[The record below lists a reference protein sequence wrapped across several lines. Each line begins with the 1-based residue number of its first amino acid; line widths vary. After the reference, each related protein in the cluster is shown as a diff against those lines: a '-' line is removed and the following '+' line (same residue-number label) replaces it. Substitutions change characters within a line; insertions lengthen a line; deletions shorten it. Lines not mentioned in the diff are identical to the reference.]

1 MNLESGALK
10 NSLKVLPTS
19 PGIYKFLDKE
29 DRIIYIGKAKNLKK
43 RVSSYFSKNSNNF
56 KTRTLVKSIQGIEHV
71 VVGSEKDA
79 LLLENNLIKSHQP
92 KYNVLLKDDKTYPW
106 IVVKNEAFPRIFS
119 TRKKIK
125 DGSAYYGPYTS
136 VRHMNILLNLINEI
150 YPIRGC
156 KLDLSES
163 KIMEE
168 KYSICLDF
176 HIGKCKGPCEQKQSE
191 KAYQSIISEA
201 KLLLSGKT
209 KSLLQLLGQKMKSL
223 AEKYEFEEAEKI
235 KKNIE
240 SIKKYTAKSI
250 IVSNLKNLD
259 VFTIVKKEKAFYI
272 NFMVINEGAVVYAYS
287 NKIKNLLDKTPEEI
301 CAVQID
307 LLKEKFNSSNRIV
320 LVNETL
326 EFEHPSYS
334 FEYPQRGEK
343 KQLIDLS
350 LKNVQAY
357 ILNQRKKEI
366 LQTENSNEKRVL
378 ETIKK
383 DFKLKSLP
391 VHMECFDNSNFQGS
405 FPVSACVVFRN
416 GRPSKKDYRHFNVKT
431 VDGPDDFATMKEV
444 VYRRYKR
451 LQDEKKSMPDLV
463 IVDGGKGQLSA
474 AVSALEELDLRGKVP
489 IVGIAKRLE
498 EIFFPGDR
506 YPIYLDKRSESLKV
520 IQFMRNESH
529 RFGIEHH
536 RNKRSS
542 AAIHSEIENIQG
554 VGPKTIQ
561 LLFQE
566 FKTIERIE
574 RTKISELERVVG
586 KQKAKLIHQYFEKT
600 RL

>member
-10 NSLKVLPTS
+10 NSLKVLPSS

-29 DRIIYIGKAKNLKK
+29 GIIIYIGKAKNLKK

-56 KTRTLVKSIQGIEHV
+56 KTRTLVKAIQGIEHV
-71 VVGSEKDA
+71 VVNSEKDA

-106 IVVKNEAFPRIFS
+106 IVVTNEPFPRIFS

-125 DGSAYYGPYTS
+125 DGSTYYGPYTS
-136 VRHMNILLNLINEI
+136 VRHMNILLNLISEI

-163 KIMEE
+163 KIKEK

-191 KAYQSIISEA
+191 EAYQAIITEA

-209 KSLLQLLGQKMKSL
+209 KSLLDLLKKRMASL
-223 AEKYEFEEAEKI
+223 AENYEFEEAEKI

-240 SIKKYTAKSI
+240 SIKKYKAKSI

-259 VFTIVKKEKAFYI
+259 VFTILKKEKAFYI
-272 NFMVINEGAVVYAYS
+272 NFMVINEGAVIYAYS
-287 NKIKNLLDKTPEEI
+287 NKIKNLLDKTSEEI

-320 LVNETL
+320 LVNEMID
-326 EFEHPSYS
+326 FEHPRYS
-334 FEYPQRGEK
+334 FEYPKRGEK

-366 LQTENSNEKRVL
+366 LHTENSNEKRIL
-378 ETIKK
+378 ETIQK
-383 DFKLKSLP
+383 DFKLTALP
-391 VHMECFDNSNFQGS
+391 IHMECFDNSNFQGS

-444 VYRRYKR
+444 VFRRYKR
-451 LQDEKKSMPDLV
+451 LLNEKKSLPNLV

-474 AVSALEELDLRGKVP
+474 AVSALDELNLRGKIP

-536 RNKRSS
+536 RNKRSK
-542 AAIHSEIENIQG
+542 AAIHSEIEDIEG

-561 LLFQE
+561 ELFQN
-566 FKTIERIE
+566 FKTLEQIKKAE
-574 RTKISELERVVG
+574 TSELEKLLG
-586 KQKAKLIHQYFEKT
+586 KHKTSLIRKYFQKNS
-600 RL
+600 

>member
-10 NSLKVLPTS
+10 NSLKVLPSS

-29 DRIIYIGKAKNLKK
+29 GIIIYIGKAKNLKK

-56 KTRTLVKSIQGIEHV
+56 KTRTLVKGIQGIEHV
-71 VVGSEKDA
+71 VVNSEKDA

-106 IVVKNEAFPRIFS
+106 IVVTNEPFPRIFS

-125 DGSAYYGPYTS
+125 DGSTYYGPYTS

-163 KIMEE
+163 KIKEK

-191 KAYQSIISEA
+191 EAYQAIITEA

-209 KSLLQLLGQKMKSL
+209 KSLLDLLKKRMASL
-223 AEKYEFEEAEKI
+223 AENYEFEEAEKI

-240 SIKKYTAKSI
+240 SIKKYKAKSI

-259 VFTIVKKEKAFYI
+259 VFTILKKEKAFYI
-272 NFMVINEGAVVYAYS
+272 NFMVINEGAVIYAYS
-287 NKIKNLLDKTPEEI
+287 NKIKNLLDKTSEEI

-320 LVNETL
+320 LVNEMID
-326 EFEHPSYS
+326 FEHPRYS
-334 FEYPQRGEK
+334 FEYPKRGEK

-366 LQTENSNEKRVL
+366 LHTENSNETRIL
-378 ETIKK
+378 ETIQK
-383 DFKLKSLP
+383 DFKLTALP
-391 VHMECFDNSNFQGS
+391 IHMECFDNSNFQGS

-444 VYRRYKR
+444 VFRRYKR
-451 LQDEKKSMPDLV
+451 LLNEKKSLPNLV

-474 AVSALEELDLRGKVP
+474 AVSALDELNLRGKIP

-536 RNKRSS
+536 RNKRSK
-542 AAIHSEIENIQG
+542 AAIHSEIEDIEG

-561 LLFQE
+561 ELFQN
-566 FKTIERIE
+566 FKTLEQIKKAE
-574 RTKISELERVVG
+574 KSELEKLLG
-586 KQKAKLIHQYFEKT
+586 KHKTSLIRKYFQKNS
-600 RL
+600 

>member
-10 NSLKVLPTS
+10 NSLKVLPSS

-29 DRIIYIGKAKNLKK
+29 GIIIYIGKAKNLKK

-56 KTRTLVKSIQGIEHV
+56 KTRTLVKGIQGIEHV
-71 VVGSEKDA
+71 VVNSEKDA

-106 IVVKNEAFPRIFS
+106 IVVTNEPFPRIFS

-125 DGSAYYGPYTS
+125 DGSTYYGPYTS
-136 VRHMNILLNLINEI
+136 VRHMNILLNLISEI

-163 KIMEE
+163 KIKEK

-191 KAYQSIISEA
+191 EAYQAIITEA

-209 KSLLQLLGQKMKSL
+209 KSLLDLLKKRMASL
-223 AEKYEFEEAEKI
+223 AENYEFEEAEKI

-240 SIKKYTAKSI
+240 SIKKYKAKSI

-259 VFTIVKKEKAFYI
+259 VFTILKKEKAFYI
-272 NFMVINEGAVVYAYS
+272 NFMVINEGAVIYAYS
-287 NKIKNLLDKTPEEI
+287 NKIKNLLDKTSEEI

-320 LVNETL
+320 LVNEMID
-326 EFEHPSYS
+326 FEHPRYS
-334 FEYPQRGEK
+334 FEYPKRGEK

-366 LQTENSNEKRVL
+366 LHTENSNETRIL
-378 ETIKK
+378 ETIQK
-383 DFKLKSLP
+383 DFKLTALP
-391 VHMECFDNSNFQGS
+391 IHMECFDNSNFQGS

-444 VYRRYKR
+444 IFRRYKR
-451 LQDEKKSMPDLV
+451 LLNEKKSLPNLV

-474 AVSALEELDLRGKVP
+474 AVSALDELNLRGKIP

-536 RNKRSS
+536 RNKRSK
-542 AAIHSEIENIQG
+542 AAIHSEIEDIEG

-561 LLFQE
+561 ELFQN
-566 FKTIERIE
+566 FKTLEQIKKAE
-574 RTKISELERVVG
+574 TSELEKLLG
-586 KQKAKLIHQYFEKT
+586 KHKTSLIRKYFQKNS
-600 RL
+600 

>member
-10 NSLKVLPTS
+10 NSLKVLPSS

-29 DRIIYIGKAKNLKK
+29 GIIIYIGKAKNLKK

-56 KTRTLVKSIQGIEHV
+56 KTRTLVKGIQGIEHV
-71 VVGSEKDA
+71 VVNSEKDA

-106 IVVKNEAFPRIFS
+106 IVVTNEPFPRIFS

-125 DGSAYYGPYTS
+125 DGSTYYGPYTS

-163 KIMEE
+163 KIKEK

-191 KAYQSIISEA
+191 EAYQAIITEA

-209 KSLLQLLGQKMKSL
+209 KSLLDLLKKRMASL
-223 AEKYEFEEAEKI
+223 AENYEFEEAEKI

-240 SIKKYTAKSI
+240 SIKKYKAKSI

-259 VFTIVKKEKAFYI
+259 VFTILKKEKAFYI
-272 NFMVINEGAVVYAYS
+272 NFMVINEGAVIYAYS
-287 NKIKNLLDKTPEEI
+287 NKIKNLLDKTSEEI

-320 LVNETL
+320 LVNEMID
-326 EFEHPSYS
+326 FEHPRYS
-334 FEYPQRGEK
+334 FEYPKRGEK

-366 LQTENSNEKRVL
+366 LHTENSNEKRIL
-378 ETIKK
+378 ETIQK
-383 DFKLKSLP
+383 DFKLTALP
-391 VHMECFDNSNFQGS
+391 IHMECFDNSNFQGS

-444 VYRRYKR
+444 VFRRYKR
-451 LQDEKKSMPDLV
+451 LLNEKKSLPNLV

-474 AVSALEELDLRGKVP
+474 AVSALDELNLRGKIP

-536 RNKRSS
+536 RNKRSK
-542 AAIHSEIENIQG
+542 AAIHSEIEDIEG

-561 LLFQE
+561 ELFQN
-566 FKTIERIE
+566 FKTLEQIKKAE
-574 RTKISELERVVG
+574 TSELEKLLG
-586 KQKAKLIHQYFEKT
+586 KHKTSLIRKYFQKNS
-600 RL
+600 

>member
-10 NSLKVLPTS
+10 NSLKVLPSS

-29 DRIIYIGKAKNLKK
+29 GIIIYIGKAKNLKK

-56 KTRTLVKSIQGIEHV
+56 KTRTLVKGIQGIEHV
-71 VVGSEKDA
+71 VVNSEKDA

-106 IVVKNEAFPRIFS
+106 IVVTNEPFPRIFS

-125 DGSAYYGPYTS
+125 DGSTYYGPYTS

-163 KIMEE
+163 KIKEK

-191 KAYQSIISEA
+191 EAYQAIITEA

-209 KSLLQLLGQKMKSL
+209 KSLLDLLKKRMASL
-223 AEKYEFEEAEKI
+223 AENYEFEEAEKI

-240 SIKKYTAKSI
+240 SIKKYKAKSI

-259 VFTIVKKEKAFYI
+259 VFTILKKEKAFYI
-272 NFMVINEGAVVYAYS
+272 NFMVINEGAVIYAYS
-287 NKIKNLLDKTPEEI
+287 NKIKNLLDKTSEEI

-320 LVNETL
+320 LVNEMID
-326 EFEHPSYS
+326 FEHPRYS
-334 FEYPQRGEK
+334 FEYPKRGEK

-366 LQTENSNEKRVL
+366 LHTENSNETRIL
-378 ETIKK
+378 ETIQK
-383 DFKLKSLP
+383 DFKLTALP
-391 VHMECFDNSNFQGS
+391 IHMECFDNSNFQGS

-444 VYRRYKR
+444 IFRRYKR
-451 LQDEKKSMPDLV
+451 LLNEKKSLPNLV

-474 AVSALEELDLRGKVP
+474 AVSALDELNLRGKIP

-536 RNKRSS
+536 RNKRSK
-542 AAIHSEIENIQG
+542 AAIHSEIEDIEG

-561 LLFQE
+561 ELFQN
-566 FKTIERIE
+566 FKTLEQIKKAE
-574 RTKISELERVVG
+574 KSELEKLLG
-586 KQKAKLIHQYFEKT
+586 KHKTSLIRKYFQKNS
-600 RL
+600 

>member
-1 MNLESGALK
+1 MNLETEELK
-10 NSLKVLPTS
+10 NSLKVLPGS
-19 PGIYKFLDKE
+19 PGIYKFLDK
-29 DRIIYIGKAKNLKK
+29 DDVIIYIGKAKNLKK
-43 RVSSYFSKNSNNF
+43 RVSSYFSKNSTNF
-56 KTRTLVKSIQGIEHV
+56 KTKTLVKSIQGIEHV

-106 IVVKNEAFPRIFS
+106 IVVTSEPFPRIFS

-125 DGSAYYGPYTS
+125 DGSTYYGPYTS
-136 VRHMNILLNLINEI
+136 VRQMNVLLNLINEL

-156 KLDLSES
+156 KLDLSAA
-163 KIMEE
+163 KILEG
-168 KYSICLDF
+168 KYSVCLDF

-191 KAYQSIISEA
+191 KAYESIISEA

-209 KSLLQLLGQKMKSL
+209 KSLLQLLAKRMGYLSDN
-223 AEKYEFEEAEKI
+223 YEFEGAEQT

-250 IVSNLKNLD
+250 IVSNLKDLD

-287 NKIKNLLDKTPEEI
+287 NKIKNLLDKTSEEI

-307 LLKEKFNSSNRIV
+307 FLKEKFNSANRIV
-320 LVNETL
+320 LVNERL
-326 EFEHPSYS
+326 DFEHPNYG

-366 LQTENSNEKRVL
+366 LQTENSSEKRVL

-383 DFKLKSLP
+383 DFKLNTLP
-391 VHMECFDNSNFQGS
+391 IHMECFDNSNFQGS
-405 FPVSACVVFRN
+405 FAVSACVVFRN
-416 GRPSKKDYRHFNVKT
+416 GKPSKRDYRHFNVKT
-431 VDGPDDFATMKEV
+431 VEGPDDFATMKEV

-451 LQDEKKSMPDLV
+451 LTDENKSLPNLV

-474 AVSALEELDLRGKVP
+474 AVSALEELNLRGKIP

-536 RNKRSS
+536 RNKRSN
-542 AAIHSEIENIQG
+542 AALHSQVEDIEG
-554 VGPKTIQ
+554 VGPKTIE
-561 LLFQE
+561 LLFQN
-566 FKTIERIE
+566 FKTIHGIE
-574 RTKISELERVVG
+574 KAGMPELEKIVG
-586 KQKAKLIHQYFEKT
+586 KHKANIIHSHFQKSS
-600 RL
+600 

>member
-10 NSLKVLPTS
+10 NSLKVLPSS

-29 DRIIYIGKAKNLKK
+29 GIIIYIGKAKNLKK

-56 KTRTLVKSIQGIEHV
+56 KTRTLVKAIQGIEHV
-71 VVGSEKDA
+71 VVNSEKDA

-106 IVVKNEAFPRIFS
+106 IVVTNEPFPRIFS

-125 DGSAYYGPYTS
+125 DGSTYYGPYTS
-136 VRHMNILLNLINEI
+136 VRHMNILLNLISEI

-163 KIMEE
+163 KIKEK

-191 KAYQSIISEA
+191 EAYQAIITEA

-209 KSLLQLLGQKMKSL
+209 KSLLDLLKNRMASL
-223 AEKYEFEEAEKI
+223 AENYEFEEAEKI

-240 SIKKYTAKSI
+240 SIKKYKAKSI

-259 VFTIVKKEKAFYI
+259 VFTILKKEKAFYI
-272 NFMVINEGAVVYAYS
+272 NFMVINEGAVIYAYS
-287 NKIKNLLDKTPEEI
+287 NKIKNLLDKTSEEI

-320 LVNETL
+320 LVNEMID
-326 EFEHPSYS
+326 FEHPRYS
-334 FEYPQRGEK
+334 FEYPKRGEK

-366 LQTENSNEKRVL
+366 LHTENSNEKRIL
-378 ETIKK
+378 ETIQK
-383 DFKLKSLP
+383 DFKLTALP
-391 VHMECFDNSNFQGS
+391 IHMECFDNSNFQGS

-444 VYRRYKR
+444 VFRRYKR
-451 LQDEKKSMPDLV
+451 LLNEKKSLPNLV

-474 AVSALEELDLRGKVP
+474 AVSALDELNLRGKIP

-536 RNKRSS
+536 RNKRSK
-542 AAIHSEIENIQG
+542 AAIHSEIEDIEG

-561 LLFQE
+561 ELFQN
-566 FKTIERIE
+566 FKTLEQIKKAE
-574 RTKISELERVVG
+574 TSELEKLVG
-586 KQKAKLIHQYFEKT
+586 KHKTSLIRKYFQKNS
-600 RL
+600 

>member
-1 MNLESGALK
+1 MNLASGDLK

-19 PGIYKFLDKE
+19 PGIYKFLDK
-29 DRIIYIGKAKNLKK
+29 DKVIIYIGKAKNLKK
-43 RVSSYFSKNSNNF
+43 RVTSYFSKNSNDF
-56 KTRTLVKSIQGIEHV
+56 KTKTLVRSIQGVEHV
-71 VVGSEKDA
+71 VVDSEKDA

-106 IVVKNEAFPRIFS
+106 IVVTNEPFPRIFS

-125 DGSAYYGPYTS
+125 DGSTYYGPYTS
-136 VRHMNILLNLINEI
+136 VRHMNVLLNLISEI

-156 KLDLSES
+156 KLDLSS
-163 KIMEE
+163 KKILEG
-168 KYSICLDF
+168 KYSVCLDF
-176 HIGKCKGPCEQKQSE
+176 HIGKCEGACEQKQSE
-191 KAYQSIISEA
+191 EDYQSIISEA

-209 KSLLQLLGQKMKSL
+209 RALLNLLNERMGSLS
-223 AEKYEFEEAEKI
+223 ENYEFEGAQQI

-250 IVSNLKNLD
+250 IVSNLKDLD
-259 VFTIVKKEKAFYI
+259 VFTILKKEKAFYI
-272 NFMVINEGAVVYAYS
+272 NFMVINEGAIVYAYS
-287 NKIKNLLDKTPEEI
+287 NKIRNLLDKTPEEI

-307 LLKEKFNSSNRIV
+307 LLKEKFNSPNRIV
-320 LVNETL
+320 LVNEKL
-326 EFEHPSYS
+326 DFEHPSYS

-343 KQLIDLS
+343 KKLIDLS

-366 LQTENSNEKRVL
+366 LQTENSNEKRIL
-378 ETIKK
+378 ETIQK

-405 FPVSACVVFRN
+405 FPVSACVVFKN

-444 VYRRYKR
+444 IYRRYRR
-451 LQDEKKSMPDLV
+451 LLDEKKSMPNLV

-474 AVSALEELDLRGKVP
+474 AVSALDELDLRGKIP

-536 RNKRSS
+536 RNKRSN
-542 AAIHSEIENIQG
+542 AALHSQIEDIEG

-561 LLFQE
+561 LLFQK
-566 FKTIERIE
+566 F
-574 RTKISELERVVG
+574 RTVEGIKEAKMPELVNLVG
-586 KQKAKLIHQYFEKT
+586 KHKAGIIRGYFQKQ
-600 RL
+600 

>member
-10 NSLKVLPTS
+10 NSLKVLPSS

-29 DRIIYIGKAKNLKK
+29 GIIIYIGKAKNLKK

-56 KTRTLVKSIQGIEHV
+56 KTRTLVKGIQGIEHV
-71 VVGSEKDA
+71 VVNSEKDA

-106 IVVKNEAFPRIFS
+106 IVVTNEPFPRIFS

-125 DGSAYYGPYTS
+125 DGSTYYGPYTS

-163 KIMEE
+163 KIKEK

-191 KAYQSIISEA
+191 EAYQAIITEA

-209 KSLLQLLGQKMKSL
+209 KSLLDLLKKRMASL
-223 AEKYEFEEAEKI
+223 AENYEFEEAEKI

-240 SIKKYTAKSI
+240 SIKKYKAKSI

-259 VFTIVKKEKAFYI
+259 VFTILKKEKAFYI
-272 NFMVINEGAVVYAYS
+272 NFMVINEGAVIYAYS
-287 NKIKNLLDKTPEEI
+287 NKIKNLLDKTSEEI

-320 LVNETL
+320 LVNEMID
-326 EFEHPSYS
+326 FEHPRYS
-334 FEYPQRGEK
+334 FEYPKRGEK

-366 LQTENSNEKRVL
+366 LHTENSNETRIL
-378 ETIKK
+378 ETIQK
-383 DFKLKSLP
+383 DFKLTALP
-391 VHMECFDNSNFQGS
+391 IHMECFDNSNFQGS

-444 VYRRYKR
+444 VFRRYKR
-451 LQDEKKSMPDLV
+451 LLNEKKSLPNLV

-474 AVSALEELDLRGKVP
+474 AVSALDELNLRGKIP

-536 RNKRSS
+536 RNKRSK
-542 AAIHSEIENIQG
+542 AAIHSEIEDIEG

-561 LLFQE
+561 ELFQN
-566 FKTIERIE
+566 FKTLEQIKKAE
-574 RTKISELERVVG
+574 TSELEKLLG
-586 KQKAKLIHQYFEKT
+586 KHKTSLIRKYFQKNS
-600 RL
+600 

>member
-10 NSLKVLPTS
+10 NSLKVLPSS

-29 DRIIYIGKAKNLKK
+29 GIIIYIGKAKNLKK

-56 KTRTLVKSIQGIEHV
+56 KTRTLVKAIQGIEHV
-71 VVGSEKDA
+71 VVNSEKDA

-106 IVVKNEAFPRIFS
+106 IVVTNEPFPRIFS
-119 TRKKIK
+119 TRKNIK
-125 DGSAYYGPYTS
+125 DGSTYYGPYTS
-136 VRHMNILLNLINEI
+136 VRHMNILLNLISEI

-163 KIMEE
+163 KIKEK

-191 KAYQSIISEA
+191 EAYQAIITEA

-209 KSLLQLLGQKMKSL
+209 KSLLDLLKKRMASL
-223 AEKYEFEEAEKI
+223 AENYEFEEAEKI

-240 SIKKYTAKSI
+240 SIKKYKAKSI

-259 VFTIVKKEKAFYI
+259 VFTILKKEKAFYI
-272 NFMVINEGAVVYAYS
+272 NFMVINEGAVIYAYS
-287 NKIKNLLDKTPEEI
+287 NKIKNLLDKTSEEI

-320 LVNETL
+320 LVNEIIG
-326 EFEHPSYS
+326 FEHPRYS
-334 FEYPQRGEK
+334 FEYPKRGEK

-366 LQTENSNEKRVL
+366 LHTENSNETRIL
-378 ETIKK
+378 ETIQK
-383 DFKLKSLP
+383 DFKLTALP
-391 VHMECFDNSNFQGS
+391 IHMECFDNSNFQGS
-405 FPVSACVVFRN
+405 FPVSACIVFRN

-444 VYRRYKR
+444 VFRRYKR
-451 LQDEKKSMPDLV
+451 LLNEKKSLPNLV

-474 AVSALEELDLRGKVP
+474 AVSALDELNLRGKIP

-536 RNKRSS
+536 RNKRSK
-542 AAIHSEIENIQG
+542 AAIHSEIEDIEG

-561 LLFQE
+561 ELFQN
-566 FKTIERIE
+566 FKTLEQIKKAE
-574 RTKISELERVVG
+574 TSELEKLVG
-586 KQKAKLIHQYFEKT
+586 KHKTGLIRKYFQKNS
-600 RL
+600 

>member
-10 NSLKVLPTS
+10 NSLKVLPSS

-29 DRIIYIGKAKNLKK
+29 GIIIYIGKAKNLKK

-56 KTRTLVKSIQGIEHV
+56 KTRTLVKAIQGIEHV
-71 VVGSEKDA
+71 VVNSEKDA

-106 IVVKNEAFPRIFS
+106 IVVTNEPFPRIFS

-125 DGSAYYGPYTS
+125 DGSTYYGPYTS
-136 VRHMNILLNLINEI
+136 VRHMNILLNLISEI

-163 KIMEE
+163 KIKEK

-191 KAYQSIISEA
+191 EAYQAIITEA

-209 KSLLQLLGQKMKSL
+209 KSLLDLLKKRMASL
-223 AEKYEFEEAEKI
+223 AENYEFEEAEKI

-240 SIKKYTAKSI
+240 SIKKYKAKSI

-259 VFTIVKKEKAFYI
+259 VFTILKKEKSFYI
-272 NFMVINEGAVVYAYS
+272 NFMVINEGAVIYAYS
-287 NKIKNLLDKTPEEI
+287 NKIKNLLDKTSEEI

-307 LLKEKFNSSNRIV
+307 LLKEKFNSTNRIV
-320 LVNETL
+320 LVNEMID
-326 EFEHPSYS
+326 FEHPRYS
-334 FEYPQRGEK
+334 FEYPKRGEK

-366 LQTENSNEKRVL
+366 LHTENSNEKRIL
-378 ETIKK
+378 ETIQK
-383 DFKLKSLP
+383 DFKLTALP
-391 VHMECFDNSNFQGS
+391 IHMECFDNSNFQGS

-444 VYRRYKR
+444 VFRRYKR
-451 LQDEKKSMPDLV
+451 LLNEKKSLPNLV

-474 AVSALEELDLRGKVP
+474 AVSALDELNLRGKIP

-536 RNKRSS
+536 RNKRSK
-542 AAIHSEIENIQG
+542 AAIHSEIEDIEG

-561 LLFQE
+561 ELFQN
-566 FKTIERIE
+566 FKTLEQIKKAE
-574 RTKISELERVVG
+574 TSELEKLVG
-586 KQKAKLIHQYFEKT
+586 KHKTGLIRKYFQKNS
-600 RL
+600 

>member
-1 MNLESGALK
+1 MHLKSGDLK

-29 DRIIYIGKAKNLKK
+29 ETIIYIGKAKNLKK
-43 RVSSYFSKNSNNF
+43 RVASYFSKNSNNF
-56 KTRTLVKSIQGIEHV
+56 KTKTLVKSIQGIEHV
-71 VVGSEKDA
+71 IVDSEKDA

-106 IVVKNEAFPRIFS
+106 IVVTNEPFPRIFS
-119 TRKKIK
+119 TRKKVR
-125 DGSAYYGPYTS
+125 DGSSYYGPYTS
-136 VRHMNILLNLINEI
+136 VRHMNVLLTLISEI

-156 KLDLSES
+156 KLDLSS
-163 KIMEE
+163 AKILEK
-168 KYSICLDF
+168 KYSVCLDF
-176 HIGKCKGPCEQKQSE
+176 HIGKCEGACEQKQSE
-191 KAYQSIISEA
+191 KDYQSIISEA
-201 KLLLSGKT
+201 QLLLSGKT
-209 KSLLQLLGQKMKSL
+209 KSLLALLKKRMASL
-223 AEKYEFEEAEKI
+223 AENYEFEGAQKI

-240 SIKKYTAKSI
+240 SIQKYTAKSI
-250 IVSNLKNLD
+250 IVSNLKDLD

-272 NFMVINEGAVVYAYS
+272 NFMVINEGAIVYAYS

-307 LLKEKFNSSNRIV
+307 FLKEKFNSSNRIV
-320 LVNETL
+320 LVNEVL
-326 EFEHPSYS
+326 DFEHPNYS

-366 LQTENSNEKRVL
+366 LQTTNSSENRIL
-378 ETIKK
+378 ETIQR
-383 DFKLKSLP
+383 DFKLSELP
-391 VHMECFDNSNFQGS
+391 IHMECFDNSNFQGS

-416 GRPSKKDYRHFNVKT
+416 GRPAKKDYRHFNVKT
-431 VDGPDDFATMKEV
+431 VEGPDDFATMKEV

-451 LQDEKKSMPDLV
+451 LLDEKKGLPNLV

-474 AVSALEELDLRGKVP
+474 AVSALDELNLRGKIP

-506 YPIYLDKRSESLKV
+506 FPIYLDKRSESLKV

-536 RNKRSS
+536 RNKRSK
-542 AAIHSEIENIQG
+542 AALHSEIENIEG

-561 LLFQE
+561 LLFQA

-574 RTKISELERVVG
+574 GAPISELQKLVG
-586 KQKAKLIHQYFEKT
+586 KQKAKLIDQHFLNK
-600 RL
+600 